1 MFGIYNKP
9 QEFIE
14 VPAELVRSEAY
25 YNNTDP
31 YTVSEVTFQLNRDL
45 RMIQFGDGRDSI
57 MYACA
62 LTGGLMFLIYAVL
75 KAFFQIYVPWLM
87 YAETVRLLFKIDPRK
102 PKKPRSE
109 LRLAK
114 KDPAELL
121 REAQESVRAQVW
133 ITSNFL
139 DRIVLTFESFASVLF
154 SCRNNKFSRIVNEGS
169 NQIKNEL
176 NIIKFVRST
185 RFIECALAN
194 LVNNQQKRLIDQQ
207 AKSVLVIKPLSN
219 LITPLGTLRKKYE
232 DSSDYT
238 SDEDFDF
245 IERALN
251 GEDGKLDAMT
261 LKMLRGILQAP
272 PDEKKRDSKPGYKS
286 KKRRRG
292 AGGSD
297 ASFSDSVDEYGNE
310 DGTFEA
316 LNKDRDLVVALPGTD
331 MAKLK
336 PGAMTGNDGSYVDEN
351 GLLRDKK
358 GKLIRPKGMSE
369 KEWRRL
375 LREEELRRM

>member
-351 GLLRDKK
+351 GLLRDKN